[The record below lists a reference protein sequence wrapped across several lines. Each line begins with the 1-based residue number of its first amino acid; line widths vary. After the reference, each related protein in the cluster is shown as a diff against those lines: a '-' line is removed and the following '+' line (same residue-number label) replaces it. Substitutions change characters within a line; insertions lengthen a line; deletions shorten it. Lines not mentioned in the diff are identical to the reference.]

1 MLIILYRYD
10 TIKDHL
16 NLLSYNTI
24 KADDGTILIAIGKYR
39 FTPGYIQFFIL
50 QYAQK
55 LLTNAN
61 GNDSVCK
68 HLCISCP
75 AYFTS
80 QQRYIIKQQGI

>member
-1 MLIILYRYD
+1 MFRFE
-10 TIKDHL
+10 TIKNQL
-16 NLLSYNTI
+16 ELLSYNTT
-24 KADDGTILIAIGKYR
+24 KADDDTILIAIGKYR

-55 LLTNAN
+55 LLTNAMGKN
-61 GNDSVCK
+61 AVCK
-68 HLCISCP
+68 YLCISCP